1 MTYEKSCGIVPYIVI
16 NGETLFVLITQNN
29 GITCFPKG
37 HVEKGE
43 TEEQTALRECFEETK
58 LEVEIIPGYRDTTTY
73 YMPEYDAEKTVVYFL
88 GKIKNLEYHKQDSE
102 VKDIQM
108 CNYKEARKAI
118 TYDDTRRILKTANKF
133 LKSKK

>member
-1 MTYEKSCGIVPYIVI
+1 MNYEKSCGIVPYIVI
-16 NGETLFVLITQNN
+16 NGEILYILITQNN

-37 HVEKGE
+37 HVEAGE
-43 TEEQTALRECFEETK
+43 SEEETALRECYEETK
-58 LEVEIIPGYRDTTTY
+58 LEVDIIPGYRDTSTY

-102 VKDIQM
+102 IKDIQM
-108 CNYKEARKAI
+108 LNYKEARKAI
-118 TYDDTRRILKTANKF
+118 TYDNTRSILITADKF

>member
-16 NGETLFVLITQNN
+16 NGETLYVLITQNN

-37 HVEKGE
+37 HVEAGE
-43 TEEQTALRECFEETK
+43 SEEETALRECREETK
-58 LEVEIIPGYRDTTTY
+58 LEVDIIPGYRDTTTY
-73 YMPEYDAEKTVVYFL
+73 YMPEYNAEKTVVYFL

-102 VKDIQM
+102 IKDIKM
-108 CNYKEARKAI
+108 CNYKEALKAI
-118 TYDDTRRILKTANKF
+118 TYDNTRKILKTADKF

>member
-16 NGETLFVLITQNN
+16 NGEILYVLITQNN

-43 TEEQTALRECFEETK
+43 TEEQTALRECYEETK

-73 YMPEYDAEKTVVYFL
+73 YMSEYDAEKTVVYFL

-102 VKDIQM
+102 VKDIKM
-108 CNYKEARKAI
+108 CNYKEALKAI

>member
-58 LEVEIIPGYRDTTTY
+58 LEVDIIPGYRDTTTY

>member
-16 NGETLFVLITQNN
+16 NGEILYVLITQNN

-58 LEVEIIPGYRDTTTY
+58 
-73 YMPEYDAEKTVVYFL
+73 
-88 GKIKNLEYHKQDSE
+88 
-102 VKDIQM
+102 
-108 CNYKEARKAI
+108 
-118 TYDDTRRILKTANKF
+118 
-133 LKSKK
+133 